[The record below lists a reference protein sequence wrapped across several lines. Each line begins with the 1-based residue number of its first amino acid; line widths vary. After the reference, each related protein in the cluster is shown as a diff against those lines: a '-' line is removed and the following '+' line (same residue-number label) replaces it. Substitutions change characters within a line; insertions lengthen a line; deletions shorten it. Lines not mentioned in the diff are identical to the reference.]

1 MEDIVKRTHKYI
13 EKHDLIR
20 SDDKLLVA
28 VSGGPDSFALLHF
41 LWSSKLVP
49 KESISVA
56 HLNHCLREGAEKE
69 QLVVQTFCEEHHIPF
84 FVEAVDIKKHAETI
98 QKGIEETAR
107 IVRYK
112 FFEKVMTENDINKLV
127 LAHHAD
133 DQIETILM
141 RLVRGSSSIGWSGIQ
156 PKRKV
161 TNGYAIRPFLPITKA
176 EIIQYASKHDLPYE
190 IDESNV
196 SQEYTRNRYRTQLLP
211 FLSKENPAVYDH
223 FNRFSEETSEDFLFL
238 EELANDVLKKNLIQ
252 NGKQTTLLLSSFKN
266 EANPLQRRAIHL
278 LLRYLYNDDT
288 RIITV
293 NHIYQ
298 IIQMIQSEN
307 PSSSIDLPKKLT
319 AIRSYNELHFQF
331 GERHAP
337 SEFYHQLEINDRIEL
352 EDKTSIRL
360 KLKSSVVQTNGLNG
374 MLLDAEDITLPLIVR
389 NRVNGDR
396 MTMKGQVG
404 SKKLKNIFI
413 DAKIPRQERDNLPV
427 ITDYTGKIL
436 WVPGVKKSAYDRE
449 FSRSKKQYI
458 IRYTRNIGGNESMH
472 NDIQKVLISE
482 DELQEKIRE
491 LGREL
496 TTEYEGR
503 NPLVVG
509 VLKGATPF
517 MTDLLKRVDT
527 YLEMDFM
534 DVSSYGNGTVS
545 SGEVKIIKDLNA
557 SVEGRDVL
565 VIEDIIDSGRTL
577 SYLVDLIKY
586 RKAKSVKLVTLLDK
600 PAGRNVAIEA
610 DYVGFV
616 VPNEFVVGYGLDYA
630 ERYRNLPYIGVLKP
644 EIYSE

>member
-1 MEDIVKRTHKYI
+1 MDDTTKRVHNYI
-13 EKHDLIR
+13 EKHDLIW

-28 VSGGPDSFALLHF
+28 VSGGPDSLALLHF
-41 LWSSKLVP
+41 LQMSNLVP
-49 KESISVA
+49 KKAISVA
-56 HLNHCLREGAEKE
+56 HLNHGIRENAIKE
-69 QLVVQTFCEEHHIPF
+69 QLIVQNYCEKHGIPF
-84 FVEAVDIKKHAETI
+84 FTEEINVKKRAETM

-107 IVRYK
+107 LVRYE
-112 FFEKVMTENDINKLV
+112 FFEKIMAEENINKLV

-156 PKRKV
+156 PKRNV
-161 TNGYAIRPFLPITKA
+161 RGGHAIRPFLSITKA
-176 EIIQYASKHDLPYE
+176 EIIDYANRHELTYE
-190 IDESNV
+190 IDESN
-196 SQEYTRNRYRTQLLP
+196 SSPEYTRNRYRKEILP
-211 FLSKENPAVYDH
+211 FLIKENPAVYAH
-223 FNRFSEETSEDFLFL
+223 FERFSEETSEDFRYL
-238 EELANDVLKKNLIQ
+238 EDLASDLLKKNLVK
-252 NGKQTTLLLSSFKN
+252 NGEQATLLLTSFKN

-278 LLRYLYNDDT
+278 LLRYLYNKDASL
-288 RIITV
+288 ITA

-298 IIQMIQSEN
+298 IIQMIQSDN
-307 PSSSIDLPKKLT
+307 PSSSLNLPKKLT
-319 AIRSYNELHFQF
+319 AKRSYNELHFQY
-331 GERHAP
+331 GERDVPA
-337 SEFYHQLEINDRIEL
+337 EFYHQLELNDRIEL
-352 EDKTSIRL
+352 ESKASIRL

-374 MLLDAEDITLPLIVR
+374 MLLDAADITLPLIVR

-396 MTMKGQVG
+396 MTMKGQAG
-404 SKKLKNIFI
+404 SKKLKDIFI

-436 WVPGVKKSAYDRE
+436 WIPGVKKSAYDRE
-449 FSRSKKQYI
+449 FSRNKKQYI
-458 IRYTRNIGGNESMH
+458 IRYTRNLGGNESMH